1 MQNFDFAQSILKN
14 LRPNERVRIK
24 QPTYRSIPQSYL
36 TQSSSAR
43 TKPYYLPNSKII
55 NQSPSKVT
63 SSVSSAN
70 TQLRLP
76 EYTTNRTLIPQMRDQ
91 SVQTIIEVLSKETQ
105 TISSEFPPL
114 IKQTPGMPPP
124 PPPLPTVQQLN
135 SKKPDTA
142 TNNNDTTKNN
152 NLSTTENTPK
162 RKNPNPMKKDLPE
175 INKDEVLQVK
185 FNLKPVGNKNTE
197 KKQTTDEPS
206 TFPKVVL
213 KRTGSMRT

>member
-24 QPTYRSIPQSYL
+24 QPTYRSIPQSYI

-105 TISSEFPPL
+105 TNSSELPLL
-114 IKQTPGMPPP
+114 IKFTPGMPPP

-135 SKKPDTA
+135 SRKPDTA
-142 TNNNDTTKNN
+142 TNNNDTTKND

-162 RKNPNPMKKDLPE
+162 RKNPM
-175 INKDEVLQVK
+175 NKDRPAIKEDAVLQAK
-185 FNLKPVGNKNTE
+185 SNLRSVGNI
-197 KKQTTDEPS
+197 KKPQTTSEPS
-206 TFPKVVL
+206 PFEKVVL